1 MSEKEKGVRFIL
13 TTLIGGVVFLVPV
26 VILGVVIIKAAGF
39 MMVIAEPLADWF
51 PVDSIGGVAL
61 ANIIALLAVIVVCFL
76 AGLLARHALAS
87 NIVEQLESKVLVNV
101 PGYMMVKN
109 LVSGFDESKAAGLK
123 PVALQLG
130 TAERLGFEIQKLPDG
145 RSMVF
150 IPSSPSPFSGITQLL
165 PPEQVTYLD
174 VPVTKIIEVTENF
187 GHGIDKLLPNESVK
201 E

>member
-1 MSEKEKGVRFIL
+1 MSEKKKGVRFIL
-13 TTLIGGVVFLVPV
+13 TTVIGGVVFLVPV

-39 MMVIAEPLADWF
+39 MMVIAEPLAAWF

-87 NIVEQLESKVLVNV
+87 NIVEQLESKVLVHL

-109 LVSGFDESKAAGLK
+109 LVSGFDESKVAGLK

-150 IPSSPSPFSGITQLL
+150 IPSSPSPFSGITQVL

-187 GHGIDKLLPNESVK
+187 GHGIDKLLPTGSVK
-201 E
+201 K

>member
-145 RSMVF
+145 RSRVF